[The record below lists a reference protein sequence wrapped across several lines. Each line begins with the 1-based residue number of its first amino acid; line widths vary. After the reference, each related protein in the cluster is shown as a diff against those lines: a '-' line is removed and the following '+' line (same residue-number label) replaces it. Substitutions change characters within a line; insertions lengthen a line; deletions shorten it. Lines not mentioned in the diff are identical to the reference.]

1 MKLLFNLLTLA
12 GVVSASLPIYGV
24 PSKKNPVQKIES
36 IKADSPLGQKIMS
49 KARRVEENNNNNN
62 ENGEIDFTWVANFAI
77 KFQGCHHVSQWND
90 EADGEE
96 DVRIATKRLIRFR
109 LCPEEMCTAESAGG
123 CSADYGD
130 YIIDMNTFL
139 EVYYTAVEEYN
150 QWRCEYTAQM
160 KCGCNNENGNQDDGF
175 DEEICEY
182 DCYVANGIEDICAE
196 RNPYAD
202 DQAQQEE
209 RFDLAEYV
217 DCQQVNFEQQ
227 NNNNNGGRRLE
238 EGQQNNNN
246 QQQQE
251 QEEVEYF
258 VGPYCAEQGGAIYL
272 GLFTDDTCTTFAD
285 EDGGAYTYRMLAGES
300 LPYSTQSVITKDC
313 ISCHEPEDFNND
325 GNDAQDADDVIEFC
339 EQIYTMSGKCEE
351 GLQTTGYVY
360 EANNNAC
367 NYIAGIKVVRK
378 DGIITQVG
386 SAANKTA
393 SIFIGIFVV
402 AFVLLAAYVYY
413 LKTKLDRAS
422 INLAE

>member
-1 MKLLFNLLTLA
+1 MKLFFNLLALA
-12 GVVSASLPIYGV
+12 GVASASLPIYGA
-24 PSKKNPVQKIES
+24 PSKKNPIQKIES
-36 IKADSPLGQKIMS
+36 IKADSPLGHKLLS
-49 KARRVEENNNNNN
+49 KARRVEANN
-62 ENGEIDFTWVANFAI
+62 NGEIDFTWVANFAI
-77 KFQGCHHVSQWND
+77 KFQGCHHVTQWND

-109 LCPEEMCTAESAGG
+109 LCPEDMCTAESAGG
-123 CSADYGD
+123 CSSDYGD

-139 EVYYTAVEEYN
+139 DVYYTAVEEYN
-150 QWRCEYTAQM
+150 QWRCEYTAQTT
-160 KCGCNNENGNQDDGF
+160 CGCQNENQADDF
-175 DEEICEY
+175 NEEICQY
-182 DCYVANGIEDICAE
+182 DCYVANGIQDICAD

-217 DCQQVNFEQQ
+217 DCQQMRFE
-227 NNNNNGGRRLE
+227 NNNNGGRRLE
-238 EGQQNNNN
+238 QAQNN

-251 QEEVEYF
+251 EVAYY

-272 GLFTDDTCTTFAD
+272 GLFTDDTCTTHAD
-285 EDGGAYTYRMLAGES
+285 ENGGAYTYKMMSGQS
-300 LPYSTQSVITKDC
+300 LPYASESVITKDC

-325 GNDAQDADDVIEFC
+325 GNDAQDADQVIEFC
-339 EQIYTMSGKCEE
+339 EQIYSSAGKCEE
-351 GLQTTGYVY
+351 GLLTTGYIS

-386 SAANKTA
+386 SKANKTA